1 MEKTINNTIYIN
13 CYQKNDPVILNEN
26 YFLEGNKYSKC
37 NDSCKT
43 CINNISCIECAEGY
57 YPILDQYNNPEE
69 DHCYKISP
77 KGYYLK
83 TNGKIGYK
91 KCFETCSACFGEG
104 NEKENKCINCTE
116 NYIKYGYDS
125 TRCTN
130 KTIPGYF
137 WKINPDN
144 KNVEILNDCN
154 NYLICEGINSYR
166 CVENC
171 QSFINL
177 NGIKPDENFTSLLK
191 YTSKVNGKEQKYCL
205 TREFC
210 HNHLME
216 INYEKQTC
224 NSNREVF
231 ISMCNISQIIIPSTL
246 ITIDSTP
253 IIPTT
258 ILMTTNIIQTENLIT
273 EIPKPEPI
281 PHKEI
286 IYDRVIAI
294 KNYNFGKINNSQIEN
309 NFSEIQITNYFNK
322 LNSELNS
329 FEYLGGIDFITVNR
343 YENFTLIIYPLS
355 TEEYLY
361 NNILKTNNFCFINF
375 TEFFDKINLYEQNKI
390 IVGLIEFKNENMP
403 INSINYFFYEYNETN
418 LDYEL
423 INKSELINNFSSFSL
438 LNLKTEYPLYN
449 YNNPNINA
457 RYSLNLIETINKLDI
472 FNSQIDF
479 FNKTSDFYSNIC
491 RLFTSEQGTDMTI
504 NDRINNYYPKIS
516 LCENGCEFINLTNQ
530 EKNNNPRAV
539 CDCKLK
545 SNLGYS
551 EDSYI
556 FNYEKIKEKN
566 VSNLNALKCIKTAL
580 SRKEIINNFVFWI
593 FIFCITIL
601 FIIFLF
607 IIFCSKSSIENI
619 LKIKIEINN
628 EESRSRNEKR
638 KISRKNSS
646 IYSENDSQS
655 KNDKSS
661 SKSREKFNIS
671 GKSSSKI
678 SYSSPPKKSK
688 DKLSTKGEI
697 QIAEKSDNN
706 SINTNINFSNILDK
720 KLKNEKD
727 DYDDIFLDKEGILNN
742 NYYDNKYMKN
752 NYIINKMSY
761 LNIKK
766 YFSFPPTKYEHQRP
780 CKTDDNNY
788 FDNFDSLKNINK
800 KSNFHYYK
808 SLLPWLNIS
817 VYTIDYN
824 NINYPE
830 YRTENDYINKKY
842 IPKKSIN
849 LLEESNVIGDGQI
862 FLEEEEMNNKN
873 SSVKNKNKIKLG
885 IKNSNDINLNEIEN
899 NNNKLFIHK
908 KDKSLISSNSSI
920 YKKSKKSK
928 SGNIQL
934 DKYFFNTSNN
944 SIKYNIKY
952 SFYYFYWFYLNRREF
967 NLYSIYNLEDNI
979 PLFIRI
985 SSFIFVILILFAIN
999 NLFLTAKQ
1007 IHERYIYIKN
1017 HEQINEF
1024 SYIFNNEIGSCFLC
1038 SFIFIIIKLIFIK
1051 IIYGIIF
1058 KISSIEKRELSP
1070 FMINDN
1076 EKEEYNNKILK
1087 MNLYLKKYK
1096 KKSLIYLIKIIIISF
1111 FFGYISICYFG
1122 VFKNTKIDMI
1132 LRFIIS
1138 YIFSIII
1145 SVILCLIVMIIY
1157 HFGTKYDNIHLK
1169 KLYNIAKI
1177 IY

>member
-1 MEKTINNTIYIN
+1 
-13 CYQKNDPVILNEN
+13 
-26 YFLEGNKYSKC
+26 
-37 NDSCKT
+37 
-43 CINNISCIECAEGY
+43 
-57 YPILDQYNNPEE
+57 
-69 DHCYKISP
+69 
-77 KGYYLK
+77 
-83 TNGKIGYK
+83 
-91 KCFETCSACFGEG
+91 
-104 NEKENKCINCTE
+104 
-116 NYIKYGYDS
+116 
-125 TRCTN
+125 
-130 KTIPGYF
+130 
-137 WKINPDN
+137 
-144 KNVEILNDCN
+144 
-154 NYLICEGINSYR
+154 
-166 CVENC
+166 
-171 QSFINL
+171 
-177 NGIKPDENFTSLLK
+177 
-191 YTSKVNGKEQKYCL
+191 
-205 TREFC
+205 
-210 HNHLME
+210 
-216 INYEKQTC
+216 
-224 NSNREVF
+224 
-231 ISMCNISQIIIPSTL
+231 
-246 ITIDSTP
+246 
-253 IIPTT
+253 
-258 ILMTTNIIQTENLIT
+258 
-273 EIPKPEPI
+273 
-281 PHKEI
+281 
-286 IYDRVIAI
+286 
-294 KNYNFGKINNSQIEN
+294 
-309 NFSEIQITNYFNK
+309 
-322 LNSELNS
+322 
-329 FEYLGGIDFITVNR
+329 
-343 YENFTLIIYPLS
+343 
-355 TEEYLY
+355 
-361 NNILKTNNFCFINF
+361 
-375 TEFFDKINLYEQNKI
+375 
-390 IVGLIEFKNENMP
+390 
-403 INSINYFFYEYNETN
+403 
-418 LDYEL
+418 
-423 INKSELINNFSSFSL
+423 
-438 LNLKTEYPLYN
+438 
-449 YNNPNINA
+449 
-457 RYSLNLIETINKLDI
+457 
-472 FNSQIDF
+472 
-479 FNKTSDFYSNIC
+479 
-491 RLFTSEQGTDMTI
+491 
-504 NDRINNYYPKIS
+504 
-516 LCENGCEFINLTNQ
+516 
-530 EKNNNPRAV
+530 
-539 CDCKLK
+539 
-545 SNLGYS
+545 
-551 EDSYI
+551 
-556 FNYEKIKEKN
+556 
-566 VSNLNALKCIKTAL
+566 
-580 SRKEIINNFVFWI
+580 
-593 FIFCITIL
+593 
-601 FIIFLF
+601 
-607 IIFCSKSSIENI
+607 
-619 LKIKIEINN
+619 
-628 EESRSRNEKR
+628 
-638 KISRKNSS
+638 
-646 IYSENDSQS
+646 
-655 KNDKSS
+655 
-661 SKSREKFNIS
+661 
-671 GKSSSKI
+671 
-678 SYSSPPKKSK
+678 
-688 DKLSTKGEI
+688 
-697 QIAEKSDNN
+697 
-706 SINTNINFSNILDK
+706 
-720 KLKNEKD
+720 
-727 DYDDIFLDKEGILNN
+727 
-742 NYYDNKYMKN
+742 MKN

-800 KSNFHYYK
+800 KSNFNYYK

-817 VYTIDYN
+817 TNTIDYN

-849 LLEESNVIGDGQI
+849 LLEESNVIGNGQI

-920 YKKSKKSK
+920 YKKSNKSK
-928 SGNIQL
+928 SRNVQL

-1017 HEQINEF
+1017 HKQINEF

-1087 MNLYLKKYK
+1087 MKVFLKKYK
-1096 KKSLIYLIKIIIISF
+1096 KKSLIYLIIIIIISF